1 MLQVAGVS
9 AEVAL
14 LTLGI
19 NGAIALA
26 VFSSAIP
33 GSFLLPRAVPA
44 TATIFAEPD
53 DAIPR
58 TSISRQDSG
67 SHDASC
73 RRPIVRLGPVVNF
86 VSSPLHQFMA
96 KLTKPFERAQQ
107 RFSGVKMRIYDT
119 LNVGCLF
126 PRLIH
131 PYEPI
136 LRYTRCK
143 LGLDDDGFMEAAK
156 CDEMRCERSEVE
168 EKEITRDLGPVPMK
182 MMNLRV
188 ESMSDC
194 FEEMREIKYGAR
206 VLAKIVDDKSCSDPQ
221 YAQECEELMSQG
233 RVVDEDQC
241 STPE

>member
-1 MLQVAGVS
+1 
-9 AEVAL
+9 
-14 LTLGI
+14 
-19 NGAIALA
+19 
-26 VFSSAIP
+26 
-33 GSFLLPRAVPA
+33 
-44 TATIFAEPD
+44 
-53 DAIPR
+53 
-58 TSISRQDSG
+58 
-67 SHDASC
+67 
-73 RRPIVRLGPVVNF
+73 
-86 VSSPLHQFMA
+86 
-96 KLTKPFERAQQ
+96 
-107 RFSGVKMRIYDT
+107 
-119 LNVGCLF
+119 
-126 PRLIH
+126 
-131 PYEPI
+131 
-136 LRYTRCK
+136 